1 VDSGTGPSRTSA
13 DVAELQ
19 TGAGDDTAAKLPD
32 GTVQLA
38 GDAGLRGYLGA
49 PAGHGVHHH
58 HVAVH
63 AVDVPSLQLPDG
75 ATLAFLGFN
84 PFSHTLARA
93 VLVPVYE
100 A

>member
-1 VDSGTGPSRTSA
+1 VPH
-13 DVAELQ
+13 
-19 TGAGDDTAAKLPD
+19 
-32 GTVQLA
+32 
-38 GDAGLRGYLGA
+38 Y
-49 PAGHGVHHH
+49 

-63 AVDVPSLQLPDG
+63 AVDDPSMQLPDG

-84 PFSHTLARA
+84 LFSHALARA